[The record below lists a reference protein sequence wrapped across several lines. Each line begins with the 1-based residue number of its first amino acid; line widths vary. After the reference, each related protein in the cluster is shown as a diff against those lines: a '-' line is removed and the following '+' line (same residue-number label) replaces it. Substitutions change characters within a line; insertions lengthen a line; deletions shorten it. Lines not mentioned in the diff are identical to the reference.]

1 MRGQRIQSVG
11 LLPAF
16 LAAVVLVVSPVS
28 DTMAQPTLE
37 NQEEYLGS
45 LWDHQANWFDQGP
58 QKALRATPQEAR
70 WAVLVKFEEAG
81 RWHHQGFLQ
90 EISRSRLPAPE
101 GMDETLK
108 ATFDSLEPAVLVG
121 EVRSSMGIPAY
132 VVAAV
137 LEQATHLSDSAGRTL
152 IPLVPL
158 FVTKSHLSATEFAAT
173 YQQAYAGTAEPD
185 AGPNGPLEEEFD
197 FYPAGSC
204 ENACNFAYQSGK
216 SQCTAT
222 YSGCVALAAAEG
234 GTCVFLCAGI
244 PICEALCLALGI
256 ARVAAC
262 LLSYDSCVST
272 QGQIRDLCIGNCASG
287 GGPGCSATATQTATA
302 ALSLAA
308 TTAGGLE
315 LTPTAIDFSLARWET
330 RGQESFIVD
339 EWAIVQNGRATASS
353 NPAFGRAVTDQ
364 GAAPPLGSFLMI
376 QEPVHA
382 MNSRHLAKPEVRISS
397 TGLAPSERGEGELVA
412 ARLEFSP
419 ARVVDRVEIVYT
431 SAAMDEVRLEQL
443 VRRRVGV
450 VFASDKEHR
459 TAVYVIFRLTD
470 RFELLGTFTALPQ
483 CCCGEVFCI

>member
-16 LAAVVLVVSPVS
+16 LAAVVLVASPVS
-28 DTMAQPTLE
+28 DAMAQPRLE
-37 NQEEYLGS
+37 NQGEYLAG

-70 WAVLVKFEEAG
+70 WDVLVKFEEDG
-81 RWHHQGFLQ
+81 RWHHQGFLH
-90 EISRSRLPAPE
+90 EISRSRLPSLE
-101 GMDETLK
+101 GMDETLR
-108 ATFDSLEPAVLVG
+108 ATFDGLGPAVLVG
-121 EVRSSMGIPAY
+121 EVQSSMGIPAY

-158 FVTKSHLSATEFAAT
+158 FVTKSHSGATEFAAT
-173 YQQAYAGTAEPD
+173 YQQAYAGTAESD

-197 FYPAGSC
+197 FYPAGPC
-204 ENACNFAYQSGK
+204 ETGCNSQYQSGRD
-216 SQCTAT
+216 QCTLTYGACGALAT
-222 YSGCVALAAAEG
+222 AFVIQCSLACGGAPPCVAGCTL
-234 GTCVFLCAGI
+234 I
-244 PICEALCLALGI
+244 SLGM
-256 ARVAAC
+256 VAAC
-262 LLSYDSCVST
+262 LFNFDSCLST
-272 QGQIRDLCIGNCASG
+272 QEQIRDLCLANCSG
-287 GGPGCSATATQTATA
+287 SGPGCNATATQTGTF
-302 ALSLAA
+302 ALSLAD

-315 LTPTAIDFSLARWET
+315 LTPTPVHFSLARAET
-330 RGQESFIVD
+330 RGWESFIVD
-339 EWAIVQNGRATASS
+339 EWAIVENGRAAASS
-353 NPAFGRAVTDQ
+353 NPAFAQAVTDQ
-364 GAAPPLGSFLMI
+364 RAAPPLGSFLMI
-376 QEPVHA
+376 QEPIHA
-382 MNSRHLAKPEVRISS
+382 MNSRHVAKPEVRISS

-431 SAAMDEVRLEQL
+431 SAALDEARLEQL
-443 VRRRVGV
+443 VRRRVGL

-459 TAVYVIFRLTD
+459 TAVYVIFRLTE